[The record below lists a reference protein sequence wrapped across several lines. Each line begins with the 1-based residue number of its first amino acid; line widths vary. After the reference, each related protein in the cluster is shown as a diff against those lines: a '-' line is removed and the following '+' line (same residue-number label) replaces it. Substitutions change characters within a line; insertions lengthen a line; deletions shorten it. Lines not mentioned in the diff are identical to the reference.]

1 VKSFIHARLGKA
13 DRAVLD
19 ELKKTTGHSESELVR
34 RGLRLVSQKVGR
46 RTSALQLAGKSVGR
60 FRKGPT
66 NLSTSK
72 EHLAGFGE

>member
-34 RGLRLVSQKVGR
+34 RGLRLVSQEVGR

>member
-19 ELKKTTGHSESELVR
+19 ELKNTTGHSESELVR

>member
-1 VKSFIHARLGKA
+1 MKSFIHARLGKA